1 MHPSERNAGQ
11 LSCGWRVHILCHLL
25 KLIQPGLLQRM
36 FLPWGYSD
44 ISVLKGELL
53 IPEHSIF
60 FAPAPPTESIAEPGH
75 LGPVKTQIHTGRIH
89 WLCSQP
95 FDASRLHII
104 PREWWMNE
112 LAVTSDSFC
121 HQTLQLAKLELLQNV
136 IVTHLLLSTCQSVLH
151 QATEHQI
158 AQ

>member
-1 MHPSERNAGQ
+1 MWLKSSHFVSPSEINSAWFAAENVSALG
-11 LSCGWRVHILCHLL
+11 
-25 KLIQPGLLQRM
+25 
-36 FLPWGYSD
+36 
-44 ISVLKGELL
+44 VLRHQCSKRWIIDPRAL
-53 IPEHSIF
+53 F

-75 LGPVKTQIHTGRIH
+75 LGPVKTQIRTGRIH

-95 FDASRLHII
+95 FDASRLHVI

-136 IVTHLLLSTCQSVLH
+136 IGTHLLLSTCQSVLH
-151 QATEHQI
+151 QATMNTKLPSKSILSESSLMV
-158 AQ
+158 